1 MTHWTPPVPEE
12 AHEPGLANPFQ
23 AHLRLIQSCRQSSL
37 LLQSVL
43 PIHQLTDPSQGSSW
57 RHQGFNPCIG
67 SLVANASILPPMQLE
82 VDAAS
87 RADLTAILLYGGSIQ
102 LDQSGEQLACGPG
115 GLVLLAAQPWR
126 CQSDSCSLVMLTLER
141 RRLLRVA
148 LTMAEERQLPLS
160 WREQL
165 QPSRPWQAEG
175 TAPGVALES
184 GLRQVLSL
192 ANELL
197 NQGEAL
203 LTGLELDLLI
213 YRLLAALLIPDL
225 AHTDPLE
232 RLRSRRHTGAD
243 RFDELIAYIHDHLH
257 ESLSLQRLE
266 EVSHYSRRSLQYAF
280 QGRVGCSPTQWIR
293 AMRLERA
300 RRYLQQ
306 PQPNTSVSSIA
317 KACGYNSVNLFT
329 IDFQQRFHLKP
340 SELLREFQWKPH
352 KPEAAAAIG
361 ADNAGAQDDDN
372 SAAPLSGV

>member
-1 MTHWTPPVPEE
+1 
-12 AHEPGLANPFQ
+12 
-23 AHLRLIQSCRQSSL
+23 
-37 LLQSVL
+37 
-43 PIHQLTDPSQGSSW
+43 
-57 RHQGFNPCIG
+57 
-67 SLVANASILPPMQLE
+67 
-82 VDAAS
+82 
-87 RADLTAILLYGGSIQ
+87 
-102 LDQSGEQLACGPG
+102 
-115 GLVLLAAQPWR
+115 
-126 CQSDSCSLVMLTLER
+126 
-141 RRLLRVA
+141 
-148 LTMAEERQLPLS
+148 MAEERQLPLS